1 MSTKEEVRKQDA
13 TQVEDDDEPD
23 EWDKR
28 IFSTGCADENAKMT
42 DCYFEKKDW
51 RACTEEAAGRA
62 FIARP
67 VTRPVTRFS
76 YSDSASPAKPASDS
90 ANGNSTPA
98 STPTAGDS
106 TPASTPET
114 APAEAKPAQ
123 TPATEGSPAQPA
135 NAPVK
140 KPVPVRRPTPVRK
153 AVPFK
158 KPLPAKKPAATSP
171 PKAEPRSQ
179 QPAAL
184 DNAER
189 VTDAVQASH
198 IALNNP
204 FLSSDPPAEIRA
216 PKTSLK
222 NTYEAK
228 TVTFSHPKE
237 HATKN
242 DIDVPWDASFHGI
255 STRPVTAVQFKV
267 LMRPID
273 EEDIEVK
280 PDGII
285 YLPEIKY
292 RRRLNEAFGPM
303 GWGMIPK
310 SDPIINGP
318 MVTREYALIVDGRFV
333 SQAQGENHFYNEE
346 GIPSAVEGCKSNA
359 LMRCCKDLG
368 IASDLWDPRFIRY
381 FKKEKMEE
389 VWVEHQVTKKKR
401 TLWFKKGQV
410 EVAYPFKRT

>member
-1 MSTKEEVRKQDA
+1 M
-13 TQVEDDDEPD
+13 
-23 EWDKR
+23 
-28 IFSTGCADENAKMT
+28 FSLRRTLHALP
-42 DCYFEKKDW
+42 
-51 RACTEEAAGRA
+51 RQAAGPA
-62 FIARP
+62 FIPRP
-67 VTRPVTRFS
+67 ATRLISGFS
-76 YSDSASPAKPASDS
+76 SSNSPSPAQPASNSS
-90 ANGNSTPA
+90 AGNSTPD
-98 STPTAGDS
+98 STPATDS
-106 TPASTPET
+106 TTPASTPET
-114 APAEAKPAQ
+114 APADAKPVQ
-123 TPATEGSPAQPA
+123 TPAADATNGASAQPA
-135 NAPVK
+135 TATPAK
-140 KPVPVRRPTPVRK
+140 RPVPVRRS
-153 AVPFK
+153 VPFPK
-158 KPLPAKKPAATSP
+158 KPFPAKRPAAPSHQSPAPRHPEPAAVDKAERSEAQAPSRSPPPGRPFPSKDLLQQEVRAPTSP
-171 PKAEPRSQ
+171 M
-179 QPAAL
+179 
-184 DNAER
+184 
-189 VTDAVQASH
+189 
-198 IALNNP
+198 
-204 FLSSDPPAEIRA
+204 
-216 PKTSLK
+216 K
-222 NTYEAK
+222 NTYEAR
-228 TVTFSHPKE
+228 TVTVSHPKE
-237 HATKN
+237 HATAN

-255 STRPVTAVQFKV
+255 STRPVTAGQFKV

-333 SQAQGENHFYNEE
+333 SQAQGENHFYNDE

-401 TLWFKKGQV
+401 VLWFKKGQV

>member
-1 MSTKEEVRKQDA
+1 MSTKEEVRKEDA

-51 RACTEEAAGRA
+51 RACTEELDTCFDSRSRQPNASLDPRARTSRGQARADASGRDRKRTERTTSSCVSEEA
-62 FIARP
+62 IATPRRP
-67 VTRPVTRFS
+67 EPASHDQAEGSPNATR
-76 YSDSASPAKPASDS
+76 ASQFVSGTPAKPTV
-90 ANGNSTPA
+90 ST
-98 STPTAGDS
+98 D
-106 TPASTPET
+106 
-114 APAEAKPAQ
+114 
-123 TPATEGSPAQPA
+123 
-135 NAPVK
+135 
-140 KPVPVRRPTPVRK
+140 
-153 AVPFK
+153 
-158 KPLPAKKPAATSP
+158 LPP
-171 PKAEPRSQ
+171 
-179 QPAAL
+179 
-184 DNAER
+184 
-189 VTDAVQASH
+189 
-198 IALNNP
+198 
-204 FLSSDPPAEIRA
+204 EIRA
-216 PKTSLK
+216 PTSPMK

-228 TVTFSHPKE
+228 TVTVSHPKE
-237 HATKN
+237 HATKY

-255 STRPVTAVQFKV
+255 STRPVTAGQFKV

-368 IASDLWDPRFIRY
+368 IASDLWDPRFIRS

-389 VWVEHQVTKKKR
+389 VWVEHQITKKKR

-410 EVAYPFKRT
+410 DVLYPFKRT

>member
-1 MSTKEEVRKQDA
+1 ME
-13 TQVEDDDEPD
+13 
-23 EWDKR
+23 
-28 IFSTGCADENAKMT
+28 
-42 DCYFEKKDW
+42 
-51 RACTEEAAGRA
+51 RAHSQQQLRRRRDQCQPAAH
-62 FIARP
+62 
-67 VTRPVTRFS
+67 
-76 YSDSASPAKPASDS
+76 SPQKPA
-90 ANGNSTPA
+90 P
-98 STPTAGDS
+98 PR
-106 TPASTPET
+106 PE
-114 APAEAKPAQ
+114 
-123 TPATEGSPAQPA
+123 
-135 NAPVK
+135 
-140 KPVPVRRPTPVRK
+140 
-153 AVPFK
+153 
-158 KPLPAKKPAATSP
+158 
-171 PKAEPRSQ
+171 
-179 QPAAL
+179 PAAL
-184 DNAER
+184 DQAGGRNEA
-189 VTDAVQASH
+189 QASRPVPGTPGR
-198 IALNNP
+198 P
-204 FLSSDPPAEIRA
+204 FPSKDLPQEIRA
-216 PKTSLK
+216 PTSPMK

-228 TVTFSHPKE
+228 TVTVSHPKE
-237 HATKN
+237 HATAN

-255 STRPVTAVQFKV
+255 STRPVTAGQFKV

-368 IASDLWDPRFIRY
+368 IASDLWDPRFIRS

-401 TLWFKKGQV
+401 VLWFKKGQV

>member
-1 MSTKEEVRKQDA
+1 MSTKEEARKEDA

-51 RACTEEAAGRA
+51 RACTEE
-62 FIARP
+62 
-67 VTRPVTRFS
+67 
-76 YSDSASPAKPASDS
+76 
-90 ANGNSTPA
+90 
-98 STPTAGDS
+98 
-106 TPASTPET
+106 T
-114 APAEAKPAQ
+114 APADAKPVQ
-123 TPATEGSPAQPA
+123 TPAAEAANGPSAQPA
-135 NAPVK
+135 ATAASAK
-140 KPVPVRRPTPVRK
+140 RPVPVRRS
-153 AVPFK
+153 VPLK
-158 KPLPAKKPAATSP
+158 KPLPARKPAAPSPQSPAPRRPEPTALDKAERNEAQASRLVPGTSGRPFPSKDLLQEVRAPTSP
-171 PKAEPRSQ
+171 M
-179 QPAAL
+179 
-184 DNAER
+184 
-189 VTDAVQASH
+189 
-198 IALNNP
+198 
-204 FLSSDPPAEIRA
+204 
-216 PKTSLK
+216 K

-228 TVTFSHPKE
+228 TVTVSHPKE
-237 HATKN
+237 HATAN

-255 STRPVTAVQFKV
+255 STRPVTAGQFKV

-368 IASDLWDPRFIRY
+368 IASDLWDPRFIRS

-401 TLWFKKGQV
+401 VLWFKKGQV